1 MAFEP
6 ILNFMETK
14 YEDARAAYMAMLP
27 EHVGSALRD
36 YEPLQDLLRSDLAID
51 RFVPR
56 EWVGIAGVRTT
67 ESAVESDPEGAGRV
81 PEDAVRGPEG
91 TGWVPA
97 IEELSVE
104 EVGRVADTT
113 GEPMELVEGD
123 FPGVAPGAI

>member
-1 MAFEP
+1 M
-6 ILNFMETK
+6 
-14 YEDARAAYMAMLP
+14 
-27 EHVGSALRD
+27 
-36 YEPLQDLLRSDLAID
+36 
-51 RFVPR
+51 PR

-67 ESAVESDPEGAGRV
+67 ESAVESDPEGAGRI

-113 GEPMELVEGD
+113 GGPMELVEGD
-123 FPGVAPGAI
+123 FPGVAPGAIEADQPEAVGSSEEGV